1 MRFTIGA
8 MPGPSLLPAPSP
20 AGISHHGIGRSDNVR
35 RGAAKYVDCSGWL
48 GRNENPERICR
59 VGCEAAFCMSD
70 MDGKLVCENSFSSF
84 FFSPRKR
91 LALSLTLPAPAAEM
105 R

>member
-1 MRFTIGA
+1 MRTTLLSLITILCLMLA
-8 MPGPSLLPAPSP
+8 VSP
-20 AGISHHGIGRSDNVR
+20 AMADTYSNGPFNGTND
-35 RGAAKYVDCSGWL
+35 GWTIL
-48 GRNENPERICR
+48 

-70 MDGKLVCENSFSSF
+70 MDGKLVCENSSSGF